1 MRFALYSLLFL
12 GSVLLVLDLMKKVD
26 SLEVP
31 EKPKPTE
38 RIDPKASKPD
48 EKPNAAAHEHTSAGH
63 PDIAQALKLYTKAI
77 GNAPD
82 KAKPYVDRANA
93 YIANR
98 QLPEALAD
106 LNKALELEPKNTSF
120 LLQRGAHFLRL
131 EQEGKAIVDFTEALE
146 IDPHFTK
153 ALIYRGITHFQNER
167 FQPALDDF
175 QLILKKDPTF
185 VDLHLSMAQ
194 CYYGLGD
201 KNKAAQYLQ
210 LYRKST
216 KDPEGAQKADA
227 LEKKWGEGGNS
238 KL

>member
-1 MRFALYSLLFL
+1 MRIALYSLIFL
-12 GSVLLVLDLMKKVD
+12 GSVLLILDLMKKVD

-31 EKPKPTE
+31 EKLKPTE
-38 RIDPKASKPD
+38 RIVPKASKPEGNPAD
-48 EKPNAAAHEHTSAGH
+48 AAHEHTTAGH

-77 GNAPD
+77 ENAPD
-82 KAKPYVDRANA
+82 QAKPYVDRANA
-93 YIANR
+93 YIATR

-120 LLQRGAHFLRL
+120 LLQRGEHFLRL
-131 EQEGKAIVDFTEALE
+131 EEADKAIVDFTEALE
-146 IDPHFTK
+146 IDPSFTK

-175 QLILKKDPTF
+175 QVILKKDPTF

-201 KNKAAQYLQ
+201 KEKAKQQLT

-216 KDPEGAQKADA
+216 TDPEGAQKADS
-227 LEKKWGEGGNS
+227 LEKKWAQDG